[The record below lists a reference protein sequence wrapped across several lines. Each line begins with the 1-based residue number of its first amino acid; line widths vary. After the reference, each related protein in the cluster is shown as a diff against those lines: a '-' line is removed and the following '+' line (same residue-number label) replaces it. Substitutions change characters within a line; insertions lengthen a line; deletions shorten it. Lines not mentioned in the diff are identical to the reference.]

1 MNVLIISCCTK
12 RAREESCRILD
23 QFAER
28 TGDAAW
34 QTMPLVE

>member
-1 MNVLIISCCTK
+1 MNVLIISRCTK

-28 TGDAAW
+28 TGVANHHH
-34 QTMPLVE
+34 LRRR

>member
-1 MNVLIISCCTK
+1 MNVLLISQCTK

-28 TGDAAW
+28 KGDGAW
-34 QTMPLVE
+34 QTVITLE